1 MIEARDVWKIYAD
14 GDRSTEVLRGID
26 LRVEKGETVA
36 ILGPSG
42 AGKSTLLHLLSG
54 MDKPTRGEI
63 FLRGESLQ
71 GMGDGARSLL
81 LNRTVG
87 FVFQFYHLIE
97 DLTVLENVMLPS
109 VICPRGPQAEARGRA
124 EAILKEVGLGALGH
138 RFPMELSGG
147 EKQRVAIARAL
158 MNEPE
163 ILFCDEP
170 TGNLDSQTGQE
181 IQRYLQKLARSHH
194 KTVLIVT
201 HDDKIAQEAGRV
213 MKLKDG
219 RWVD

>member
-1 MIEARDVWKIYAD
+1 MIEARDVWKVYAD
-14 GDRSTEVLRGID
+14 GHRSTEVLKGIN
-26 LRVEKGETVA
+26 LHVEKGETVA

-54 MDKPTRGEI
+54 MDRPTRGEI
-63 FLRGESLQ
+63 FLRGEPLQ
-71 GMGDGARSLL
+71 GMGDRARSII

-109 VICPRGPQAEARGRA
+109 IIRPRGPRGEARRYA
-124 EAILKEVGLGALGH
+124 EAILKEVGLEALGH

-158 MNEPE
+158 MNKPE

-181 IQRYLQKLARSHH
+181 IQRYLKTLAQSDH

-201 HDDKIAQEAGRV
+201 HDDKIAREAGRV

-219 RWVD
+219 RWAD